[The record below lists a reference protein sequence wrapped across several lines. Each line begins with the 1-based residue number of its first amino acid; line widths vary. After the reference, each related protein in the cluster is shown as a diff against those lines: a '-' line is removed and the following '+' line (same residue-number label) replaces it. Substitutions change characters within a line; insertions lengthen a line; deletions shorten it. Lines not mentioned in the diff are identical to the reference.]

1 MGNDSLGKRGTDRYE
16 RSEFNS
22 EVSRSI
28 DILRRS
34 IGRLIRENGGVNL
47 FADCFSQTIKI
58 EGDRKGVRDIEMVI
72 TQLRVELENVFLQE
86 KIPFQI
92 SELERSIEINPSNDY
107 LKNIGYQTFSRRID
121 AKGRLSVGELQ
132 CLKEGFPVSLYSK
145 EINGKIYIVIS
156 MNGRLGLFRCG
167 YDQRCTHMDKI
178 GRVLIPESVIHDIPE
193 HGSDVKVIGLGS
205 YAILVD
211 NGVGCSAFASVED
224 YEDEVLP
231 LLESQK

>member
-1 MGNDSLGKRGTDRYE
+1 MGNDSLGKMGMDRFD

-22 EVSRSI
+22 EVSRSVN
-28 DILRRS
+28 ILRNS
-34 IGRLIRENGGVNL
+34 IGRLIRESGGVNVS
-47 FADCFSQTIKI
+47 ADCFSQTIKI
-58 EGDRKGVRDIEMVI
+58 EGDKKGVEDVEMVI

-92 SELERSIEINPSNDY
+92 SELEKSVEISPSDDY

-121 AKGRLSVGELQ
+121 VKGRLSVGELQ
-132 CLKEGFPVSLYSK
+132 CLKEGFPVNLYSK
-145 EINGKIYIVIS
+145 EINGKIFVVIS
-156 MNGRLGLFRCG
+156 MSGRLNLFRCG

-211 NGVGCSAFASVED
+211 NGVGDSVFASVDD
-224 YEDEVLP
+224 YGEEILP